1 MHGKDKYLTQK
12 HKSSLVIEVY
22 NTKREGDYKKRAPA
36 IAGTLEHAFIN
47 KAKTSTLQR

>member
-12 HKSSLVIEVY
+12 HNSSLVIEGY

-36 IAGTLEHAFIN
+36 IAGTLDWCIY
-47 KAKTSTLQR
+47 